1 MGQHSL
7 VNLYPVLHYLGVPL
21 KRVCVTSERKARL
34 IRRKHPHVMT
44 TTSLGDILNDETVKG
59 VFVSASPSAHFSIAS
74 QVLKS
79 GKSLFIEKPPCQTL
93 QELDALIE
101 LQKLQGDTS
110 VAMVGLQKRY
120 APAVQILR
128 KRLRKERL
136 ANYDLHYLTGGYPE
150 GDALLDLFIHPID
163 LAAFLFGKPTILA
176 CQQIAHDSCILM
188 LRHPHVVGTLELS
201 TAYSWTAAEETLK
214 VCTANGTYK
223 LSKMETLTFEPKHP
237 TVLGIPSEKILH
249 SRKSIVFLYD
259 RSDFAPTLL
268 NNQIYSQGY
277 FHEVQAFVSAVEGHC
292 NNILTSM
299 DSVKNVYETLTQMQQ
314 LKG

>member
-1 MGQHSL
+1 MIPTLIEKYKRLRTEQYLAQTYQYSYAFVGMGQHSL

-120 APAVQILR
+120 APAV
-128 KRLRKERL
+128 
-136 ANYDLHYLTGGYPE
+136 
-150 GDALLDLFIHPID
+150 
-163 LAAFLFGKPTILA
+163 
-176 CQQIAHDSCILM
+176 
-188 LRHPHVVGTLELS
+188 
-201 TAYSWTAAEETLK
+201 
-214 VCTANGTYK
+214 
-223 LSKMETLTFEPKHP
+223 
-237 TVLGIPSEKILH
+237 
-249 SRKSIVFLYD
+249 
-259 RSDFAPTLL
+259 
-268 NNQIYSQGY
+268 
-277 FHEVQAFVSAVEGHC
+277 
-292 NNILTSM
+292 
-299 DSVKNVYETLTQMQQ
+299 
-314 LKG
+314 